1 MSYKGLADF
10 ISILEKRGEL
20 VRVTHPV
27 STELEITEIVDRI
40 SKNHQGGKALLFEN
54 NGTQFPLLI
63 NAFGSKN
70 RMALSL
76 GCEDIDQIGSKI
88 ELLFKDLSEP
98 KNTFYDKLKTLP
110 LLSRIS
116 SWMPKQK
123 GGRGECQEIIMK
135 NPDLSKLPVLKCWP
149 ADGGPFITLPCVVTR
164 DPETGIRNV
173 GMYRMQIFDKE
184 TTGMHWHQHK
194 TGARHYNGY
203 KKAGKIMPVSV
214 VLGGDPAYTYAA
226 TAPLPD
232 NVDEY
237 MLAGFLRNKKVE
249 LVKCITND
257 LEVPSEADFVIE
269 GYVDPQEELV
279 WEGPFGDHTGFY
291 SLADWYP
298 KFHVTCITHRKKAVY
313 PATIVGIPPQEDA
326 WIGKATERIFLAPMK
341 ISMIPELWDMDLP
354 PAGVAHNLTI
364 AAIENSYPGQAEKVM
379 NAMWGAG
386 QMMFNK
392 IMIVTN
398 RDSHIHDY
406 ESLALQ
412 ISQTVDPIN
421 DIFFSRGPMDVLDH
435 SSSVFAYGSK
445 IGIDATA
452 KEESK
457 SQHSDFSYNIDSL
470 EKRTACIHGVV
481 KINTALLKKGI
492 SILVIGIE
500 KHEKQ
505 YFKELAQNL
514 LLLEEIFRIKFI
526 LLTDHELGIE
536 DMEAVSWYSS
546 GNIDPKR
553 DCLIVAPSHPDEVS
567 HLFING
573 TRKTAEFDGFS
584 RDWPNPVL
592 SSRPTIEKINRIWP
606 ELGIGEFIPSP
617 SLKFMDLKRGDQAVA
632 LES

>member
-10 ISILEKRGEL
+10 IRTLEKKGEL
-20 VRVTHPV
+20 LRIACPV
-27 STELEITEIVDRI
+27 STELEITEIVDRV
-40 SKNHQGGKALLFEN
+40 SKSQEGKALLFEN
-54 NGTQFPLLI
+54 NGTRFPLLI
-63 NAFGSKN
+63 NAFGSKS
-70 RMALSL
+70 RIALSL
-76 GCEDIDQIGSKI
+76 GCDDIEQIGSKI

-116 SWMPKQK
+116 SWIPKLT

-135 NPDLSKLPVLKCWP
+135 NPDLSELPVLKCWP

-173 GMYRMQIFDKE
+173 GMYRMQIFDKV
-184 TTGMHWHQHK
+184 TTGMHWHRHK
-194 TGARHYNGY
+194 TGARHYAGY
-203 KKAGKIMPVSV
+203 KKEGKIMPVSV
-214 VLGGDPAYTYAA
+214 VLGGDPAYTYSA

-232 NVDEY
+232 NIDEY

-257 LEVPSEADFVIE
+257 LEVPADADFVIE
-269 GYVDPQEELV
+269 GYVDPSEELV

-298 KFHVTCITHRKKAVY
+298 KFHVTCITHRKNAVY

-341 ISMIPELWDMDLP
+341 LSMIPELDDMDLP

-364 AAIENSYPGQAEKVM
+364 ASIENSYPGQAEKVM

-392 IMIVTN
+392 ILIITN
-398 RDSHIHDY
+398 RDNNIHDY
-406 ESLALQ
+406 ESLALYV
-412 ISQTVDPIN
+412 SQNVDPVN

-445 IGIDATA
+445 MGIDAT
-452 KEESK
+452 SK
-457 SQHSDFSYNIDSL
+457 KVDLPHSDFSDDIESL
-470 EKRTACIHGVV
+470 TKKAGLIQGVI
-481 KINTALLKKGI
+481 KIGTSLLKKGI
-492 SILVIGIE
+492 SILTIGIE

-505 YFKELAQNL
+505 YFQEIVQNL
-514 LLLEEIFRIKFI
+514 LLIEEISMIKFI
-526 LLTDHELGIE
+526 LLTDHELDIE
-536 DMEAVSWYSS
+536 NMLTVSWYST

-553 DCLIVAPSHPDEVS
+553 DCLIVPPSHPEEVS

-573 TRKTAEFDGFS
+573 TRKTKELDNFS

-592 SSRPTIEKINRIWP
+592 SSPGTVEKIDRLWSK
-606 ELGIGEFIPSP
+606 LGIGEFIPSP
-617 SLKFMDLKRGDQAVA
+617 SLKFMNLKKGSGAVA
-632 LES
+632 L

>member
-10 ISILEKRGEL
+10 ITILEKKGEL

-27 STELEITEIVDRI
+27 STDLEITEIVDRI

-63 NAFGSKN
+63 NAFGSKS
-70 RMALSL
+70 RIAMSL
-76 GCEDIDQIGSKI
+76 GSENLDQIGSKI

-98 KNTFYDKLKTLP
+98 KNSLYDKLKTLP
-110 LLSRIS
+110 LLTRIS

-123 GGRGECQEIIMK
+123 RGRGDCQEMIMK

-164 DPETGIRNV
+164 DLITGIRNV
-173 GMYRMQIFDKE
+173 GMYRMQVFDNG
-184 TTGMHWHQHK
+184 TTGMHWHKHK

-203 KKAGKIMPVSV
+203 KKSGKIMPVSV
-214 VLGGDPAYTYAA
+214 VLGGDPIYTYVA

-232 NVDEY
+232 NIDEY
-237 MLAGFLRNKKVE
+237 LLAGFLRNKKVD

-257 LEVPSEADFVIE
+257 LEVPSDADLVIE

-298 KFHVTCITHRKKAVY
+298 KFHVTCITHRKNAVY

-341 ISMIPELWDMDLP
+341 LSMIPELMDMDLP

-364 AAIENSYPGQAEKVM
+364 AAIENSYQGQAEKVM

-392 IMIVTN
+392 IMIITDN
-398 RDSHIHDY
+398 SSNIHDY

-421 DIFFSRGPMDVLDH
+421 DVFFSRGPMDVLDH

-452 KEESK
+452 KSEFNSE
-457 SQHSDFSYNIDSL
+457 HSIFFDVNSL
-470 EKRTACIHGVV
+470 GQKIASIPEIV

-492 SILVIGIE
+492 SILIIGI
-500 KHEKQ
+500 KKFKNQ
-505 YFKELAQNL
+505 YFKELVQNL
-514 LLLEEIFRIKFI
+514 LLIEDILKIKFI
-526 LLTDHELGIE
+526 LLTDHDLDIE
-536 DMEAVSWYSS
+536 NFEAVSWYSS
-546 GNIDPKR
+546 GNIDPQR
-553 DCLIVAPSHPDEVS
+553 DCMIIAPTHPNEVS

-573 TRKTAEFDGFS
+573 TRKSHEYDGFQ

-592 SSRPTIEKINRIWP
+592 SSLTTIERIDSIWS
-606 ELGIGEFIPSP
+606 ELNIGEFIPSP
-617 SLKFMDLKRGDQAVA
+617 SLKFLDLKRGDKAIA
-632 LES
+632 LE